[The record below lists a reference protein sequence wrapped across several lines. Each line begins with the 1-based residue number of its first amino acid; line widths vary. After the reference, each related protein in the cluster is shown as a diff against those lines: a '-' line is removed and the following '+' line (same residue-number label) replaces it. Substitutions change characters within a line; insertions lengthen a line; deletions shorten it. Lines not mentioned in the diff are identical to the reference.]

1 MNFVID
7 ENIPL
12 RVADFLKERNHE
24 IIDFRNSDKEG
35 SDDKVTFSIA
45 CEMNAFFLTT
55 DKDFFHTI
63 PFLFKDHPGIIVISL
78 RQPNGRAILE
88 KVRWLIDNIDLYSI
102 RSKVIL
108 LRDNSYKIY
117 S

>member
-1 MNFVID
+1 MIFVID
-7 ENIPL
+7 ENIPH
-12 RVADFLKERNHE
+12 RVVYYLKEKGHE
-24 IIDFRNSDKEG
+24 VIDFRNSENEG
-35 SDDKVTFSIA
+35 SDDRVIFSTA
-45 CEMNAFFLTT
+45 CEINALFLTT

-78 RQPNGRAILE
+78 RQPNGAAILE
-88 KVRWLIDNIDLYSI
+88 KVKWLMDNIDLTEM

-117 S
+117 N

>member
-1 MNFVID
+1 MIIVID

-12 RVADFLKERNHE
+12 RVVHFLKEKGYE

-35 SDDKVTFSIA
+35 SDDKVIFSIA
-45 CEMNAFFLTT
+45 CEMNALFLTT

-63 PFLFKDHPGIIVISL
+63 PFLYKNHPGIIVISL
-78 RQPNGRAILE
+78 RQPNGAAILE
-88 KVRWLIDNIDLYSI
+88 KVKWLLNNIDITEI

-108 LRDNSYKIY
+108 MRDNSYKIY
-117 S
+117 N